1 MLKRVLRLYAMAR
14 ESRGRMIGGLVLLSA
29 ANLLAVVLNAN
40 LFGGV
45 VAGIT
50 AGSAGE
56 IGRALLWALPPLL
69 GILLCGSA
77 GSYLTDRAT
86 SLAGAGM
93 RKRLMLGM
101 LTATLAHSLKRD
113 SGTKLSYFSN
123 DVPVAT
129 QSLCDAL
136 YIPIRSIVTGA
147 GAFGYILWVSPLLAL
162 ILLGCGGFV
171 LLFSLLCSKQLYLA
185 SVRVQGSLAEMAREL
200 KNHLDGILAARID
213 GMRDFFEGKFL
224 AASQTATRD
233 GIQKAVIS
241 AVLGCLNN
249 FSHAAGEGIII
260 LCAGLLYFGGQ
271 LEFPALF
278 QVTQVAGSAVSLFF
292 VARAL
297 VQIQEC
303 LAGAQRVFDELDSL
317 EAERSGTQ
325 KPDRAAQPVI
335 AFEQV
340 SFAYGEGPAVME
352 GMSFAVE
359 QGEFVALMGTSGSGK
374 TTALRLVQGLFSPA
388 SGQVKVNGVDTR
400 DWDLPALRRR
410 TALVA
415 QDHLLFTG
423 TIGENIAMGVPN
435 ASREAIEAAAKRAEI
450 HEFISTLPLGYDTPV
465 EEKGRSL
472 SGGQRQRIAIARAL
486 LCGADILLLDEVTSA
501 LDPKSDE
508 RILETLAGL
517 RGEKT
522 ILMVAHKKNALA
534 LADRR
539 VDFTPSYLTK
549 RAGGATI
556 GVRK

>member
-1 MLKRVLRLYAMAR
+1 MLKRVLRLYAMAG
-14 ESRGRMIGGLVLLSA
+14 ESRSRMIGGLVFLSA
-29 ANLLAVVLNAN
+29 ANLLAVLLNAG
-40 LFGGV
+40 LYGGV

-56 IGRALLWALPPLL
+56 IGRAFLWALPPLFGIFLCNAL
-69 GILLCGSA
+69 GV
-77 GSYLTDRAT
+77 YLTDRAT

-93 RKRLMLGM
+93 RKHLMLGM

-136 YIPIRSIVTGA
+136 YIPIRSIVTGV
-147 GAFGYILWVSPLLAL
+147 GAFGYLLFISPLLAL

-171 LLFSLLCSKQLYLA
+171 LLFSLICSKKLYLA

-224 AASQTATRD
+224 FASETATGD
-233 GIQKAVIS
+233 GIKKAVIS

-260 LCAGLLYFGGQ
+260 LCAGLLYFGGL
-271 LEFPALF
+271 LEFPVLF

-297 VQIQEC
+297 VEIQEC

-325 KPDRAAQPVI
+325 KPDRAARPVVS
-335 AFEQV
+335 FEQV
-340 SFAYGEGPAVME
+340 SFAYGKGPAVME
-352 GMSFAVE
+352 GVSFAVE
-359 QGEFVALMGTSGSGK
+359 KGAFVALMGASGSGK

-388 SGQVKVNGVDTR
+388 AGQVKVNGVDTR
-400 DWDLPALRRR
+400 DWDLAALRRR
-410 TALVA
+410 TALVP
-415 QDHLLFTG
+415 QDHMLFTG

-435 ASREAIEAAAKRAEI
+435 ASQEAIEDAAKQAEI
-450 HEFISTLPLGYDTPV
+450 HEFILTLPLGYDTPV

-486 LCGADILLLDEVTSA
+486 LAGADILLLDEVTSA

-508 RILETLAGL
+508 RILQTLAGL
-517 RGEKT
+517 RGKKT

-534 LADRR
+534 LADRCI
-539 VDFTPSYLTK
+539 DFTPRHLTK
-549 RAGGATI
+549 QG
-556 GVRK
+556 